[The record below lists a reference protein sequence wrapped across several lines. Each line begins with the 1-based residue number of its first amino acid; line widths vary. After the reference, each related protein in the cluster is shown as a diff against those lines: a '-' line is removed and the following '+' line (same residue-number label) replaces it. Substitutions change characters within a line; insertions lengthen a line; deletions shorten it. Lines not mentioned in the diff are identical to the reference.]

1 MFISLK
7 NLTFMALLWALMLDA
22 HALTITPTETRYEAA
37 GNRYYFTVSDWST
50 SDTSPS
56 FCINPLYPENEQGCF
71 LEASLVTA
79 PGSRYFIASQKI
91 ADLPNSKTMGQALQ
105 DLMKLGFSIPLRVSV
120 LVPREKEIPPGTCLT
135 LSAGF
140 YGLGGIPGFGPC
152 VAPVAPVVQCDMVGK
167 NTIEYGRG
175 LFEDTV
181 EGAKP
186 SALGGAW
193 VDIKCTASTTVRITA
208 AYPDSSGVPLGR
220 GVTATLDIDGQD
232 IGVVGNST
240 QGGYNLVLEGPDKW
254 WWGER
259 KFISSTLHTGGK
271 TPEPGD
277 ISGSTWIEIYIP

>member
-1 MFISLK
+1 
-7 NLTFMALLWALMLDA
+7 MALLWAFMPGA
-22 HALTITPTETRYEAA
+22 QALTITPTETRYEPA
-37 GNRYYFTVSDWST
+37 GNRYYFTITDWST

-56 FCINPLYPENEQGCF
+56 FCINPLNPESENGCT
-71 LEASLVTA
+71 LHAGLVRE
-79 PGSRYFIASQKI
+79 PGSPYFIGSQQF
-91 ADLPNSKTMGQALQ
+91 ATLPKSNTMGQALQ

-120 LVPREKEIPPGTCLT
+120 LVPRDKDIPPGACLSLST
-135 LSAGF
+135 LF

-175 LFEDTV
+175 LYQDTV

-186 SALGGAW
+186 SYLGSAW
-193 VDIKCTASTTVRITA
+193 VDIKCTAPTTVRITA
-208 AYPDSSGVPLGR
+208 GYPDSSGVPLGR

-254 WWGER
+254 WWGES

-271 TPEPGD
+271 TPEPGE